1 MALAT
6 QFLRDL
12 SRFLTP
18 APSILDSEYDGL
30 EYTWK
35 FFVFR
40 PARE

>member
-1 MALAT
+1 MASYLLRNLT
-6 QFLRDL
+6 QI
-12 SRFLTP
+12 LTP
-18 APSILDSEYDGL
+18 APPVYDGEYDGL